1 MKPRTRSNGFA
12 ATATSRQINANK
24 KTNPMNMLV
33 NDRSARDQSTGRP
46 LVRIVIVGHVDHG
59 KSTLIG
65 RLLHETDSL
74 PDGKLDALKAV
85 SDRRGM
91 DFEWSF
97 LLDALQTERDQGIT
111 LDTSQIRFR
120 TASRDVVLIDAPG
133 HAEFLRNM
141 ITGASQADAAVL
153 IVDVTEGVKE
163 QTRRHGYLLQLL
175 GIRQVAIVI
184 NKMDRV
190 DFDESRYREIETTIV
205 KQLAGFGLTPSEI
218 IPISARHGDGV
229 ARRTAAI
236 SWYTGPT
243 VLEALDRFSPA
254 KPLADLPLRL
264 PVQAAYKFDDRR
276 IIAGRI
282 ETGQVE
288 VGDVIAVSP
297 RGATARVQSIEAWP
311 EPDESRAPQTA
322 GAGQSIGLTLD
333 QRIFV
338 ERGDIISAIETPAK
352 AAHAL
357 RARVFWLNEAPL
369 TVGAAI
375 NVRVGMS
382 ESRGRIAAIV
392 GAVDPG
398 LLSPSEG
405 KVIAQNH
412 VGEIE
417 IALSQPIAADV
428 YATNPRTGRLVL
440 DLAGRISGGGLI
452 LSVAEE
458 ERRSAAADN
467 PALQQTVPAVS
478 LFSDGERARAGKLAQ
493 RASRLDTLLASLSP
507 AERLARF
514 RGETDGRVVFTTSF
528 GLEDQVILHL
538 IAEHAI
544 DIEIATLD
552 TGRLFR
558 ETYELWAETERRY
571 GRRIRAIYPQN
582 QSLEALVE
590 KQGINGFYASRDARL
605 ACCHVRKVEP
615 LNRALAGAAA
625 WVVGLRADQ
634 SSQREAT
641 RLVAV
646 DERRLLK
653 LSPLFDWTREAVQT
667 FVAANKVPV
676 NPLHAAG
683 FASIGCAPCTRA
695 IAPGE
700 PERAGRWWWED
711 DNKKECGLHTAPE
724 RRTARLAGTG
734 AAAS

>member
-1 MKPRTRSNGFA
+1 
-12 ATATSRQINANK
+12 
-24 KTNPMNMLV
+24 MNMLV
-33 NDRSARDQSTGRP
+33 NDHSARDQSARRP

-74 PDGKLDALKAV
+74 PEGKLDALKAV

-120 TASRDVVLIDAPG
+120 TASRDIVLIDAPG

-190 DFDESRYREIETTIV
+190 DFEESRYREIETTIV

-229 ARRTAAI
+229 AQRTAAI

-243 VLEALDRFSPA
+243 VLEAVDRFSPA

-282 ETGQVE
+282 ETGRVE
-288 VGDVIAVSP
+288 VGDVIAVLP

-311 EPDESRAPQTA
+311 EPDESRASQTA

-333 QRIFV
+333 QQIFV

-352 AAHAL
+352 AARTL

-428 YATNPRTGRLVL
+428 YAANPRTGRLVL

-452 LSVAEE
+452 LSIAEE
-458 ERRSAAADN
+458 DRGSAAADN
-467 PALQQTVPAVS
+467 PTPQQTTPAVS

-493 RASRLDTLLASLSP
+493 RASRLETLLASLSP

-514 RGETDGRVVFTTSF
+514 RGETEGRIVFTTSF
-528 GLEDQVILHL
+528 GLEDQVIHHL

-544 DIEIATLD
+544 DIEVATLD

-653 LSPLFDWTREAVQT
+653 LSPLFDWTREAVQS
-667 FVAANKVPV
+667 FAAANKIPV
-676 NPLHAAG
+676 NPLHAKG
-683 FASIGCAPCTRA
+683 YASIGCAPCTRA
-695 IAPGE
+695 LAPGE
-700 PERAGRWWWED
+700 PERAGRWWWEED
-711 DNKKECGLHTAPE
+711 DKKECGLHAAPE
-724 RRTARLAGTG
+724 RRSARMAGGG